1 MVHYSP
7 IRRWRDKAA
16 KARAIDTLI
25 RMRGKIFRDITNK
38 RDAGSFLLA
47 SWNLRDFDSDKFKHG
62 KRLDETYLY
71 IAEIMSAFDLIA
83 VQEVNRDLSGIKKLV
98 QTLGPNWD
106 WMASD
111 TTEGRSGNQ
120 ERLAFI
126 FNTDIIQFRNIAGEV
141 VLPGVEDR
149 QFARTPYVASFQ
161 AGWFKFNLCTT
172 HIYFGSN
179 SGSGLERRVKEIG
192 DLAGF
197 MRTRPER
204 ETGDYILLG
213 DFNIRSK
220 TDKTMKA
227 LTDEGFTVPPDLV
240 DANTNLKGN
249 KPYDQLALRVKNK
262 MLEIGQAD
270 VFDFERA
277 CFRTQDFDAYA
288 PHMKKTALNKYI
300 EEAET
305 RARKKADKKGETF
318 TPFDEAQ
325 KLALKKKYY
334 GSIWRTFQ
342 MSDHKPIWVELKVD
356 FTIDYLN
363 SLRPTKEPLANL

>member
-7 IRRWRDKAA
+7 IRRWRDKTA
-16 KARAIDTLI
+16 KTRTIDTLI
-25 RMRGKIFRDITNK
+25 RLRGKIFRDITNK

-62 KRLDETYLY
+62 KRMDETYLY

-83 VQEVNRDLSGIKKLV
+83 VQEVNRDLSGIKRLV

-126 FNTDIIQFRNIAGEV
+126 FNTDVIQFRNIAGEV
-141 VLPGVEDR
+141 VLPGTDDR

-172 HIYFGSN
+172 HIYFGSD
-179 SGSGLERRVKEIG
+179 SGTGLDRRVKEIG
-192 DLAGF
+192 DLAKF
-197 MRTRPER
+197 MRKRQER

-227 LTDEGFTVPPDLV
+227 LTDEEFTIPPDLV

-277 CFRTQDFDAYA
+277 CFRTQDFEAYA
-288 PHMKKTALNKYI
+288 PHMKTTAVNKYI
-300 EEAET
+300 KEAET
-305 RARKKADKKGETF
+305 RARKKAERRGETF
-318 TPFDEAQ
+318 TPFDEAK
-325 KLALKKKYY
+325 KLALRKQYY

-342 MSDHKPIWVELKVD
+342 MSDHKPVWVELKVD
-356 FTIDYLN
+356 FTNAYLN
-363 SLRPTKEPLANL
+363 SLRPTEEPLANL

>member
-7 IRRWRDKAA
+7 IRKWRDSAA
-16 KARAIDTLI
+16 KSRAIETLL
-25 RMRGKIFRDITNK
+25 RLRGKVFRDITNK

-62 KRLDETYLY
+62 KRLDESYLY

-83 VQEVNRDLSGIKKLV
+83 VQEVNRDLSGIKRLV
-98 QTLGPNWD
+98 RTLGPNWA

-126 FNTDIIQFRNIAGEV
+126 YNTDVIQFRNIAGEV
-141 VLPGVEDR
+141 VLPGTEDR

-161 AGWFKFNLCTT
+161 AGWFKFSLCTT

-179 SGSGLERRVKEIG
+179 SGSGLDRRVKEIG
-192 DLAGF
+192 DLAEF
-197 MRTRPER
+197 MRKRQER

-227 LTDEGFTVPPDLV
+227 LTDEGFSVPADLV
-240 DANTNLKGN
+240 DANTNLKGD

-262 MLEIGQAD
+262 MLEMGQAD

-277 CFRTQDFDAYA
+277 CFRTKDYAAYA
-288 PHMKKTALNKYI
+288 PFLRKTAVNKYI
-300 EEAET
+300 KEAED
-305 RARKKADKKGETF
+305 RARKKAEKQGETF
-318 TPFDEAQ
+318 VPFDEA
-325 KLALKKKYY
+325 KKE
-334 GSIWRTFQ
+334 T
-342 MSDHKPIWVELKVD
+342 
-356 FTIDYLN
+356 
-363 SLRPTKEPLANL
+363 LRKKSR

>member
-7 IRRWRDKAA
+7 IRRWKDNTA
-16 KARAIDTLI
+16 KTRAIETLL
-25 RMRGKIFRDITNK
+25 RLRGKIFRDITNK

-83 VQEVNRDLSGIKKLV
+83 VQEVNRDLSGIKRLV
-98 QTLGPNWD
+98 QTLGPNWA

-111 TTEGRSGNQ
+111 TTEGLSGNQ

-126 FNTDIIQFRNIAGEV
+126 YNKDVIQFRNIAGEV
-141 VLPGVEDR
+141 VLPGTKDR

-172 HIYFGSN
+172 HIYFGAD
-179 SGSGLERRVKEIG
+179 SGTLLDRRVKEIG
-192 DLAGF
+192 DLAKF
-197 MRTRPER
+197 MRKRQER

-213 DFNIRSK
+213 DFNIKSQ

-227 LTDEGFTVPPDLV
+227 LTDEGFTLPPDLV
-240 DANTNLKGN
+240 GANTNLKSD

-277 CFRTQDFDAYA
+277 CYRTQDYEAYA
-288 PHMKKTALNKYI
+288 PFMRKTAVNKYI
-300 EEAET
+300 KEAED
-305 RARKKADKKGETF
+305 RARKKAEKKNETFIPFGETKK
-318 TPFDEAQ
+318 EALRKQ
-325 KLALKKKYY
+325 YY
-334 GSIWRTFQ
+334 GSVWRTFQ

-356 FTIDYLN
+356 FTNSYLE
-363 SLRPTKEPLANL
+363 SLRPDEEPLANL